1 MRIKKFVA
9 HSLKEAT
16 EEMKKELG
24 PDAIVVS
31 SRKIA
36 RGGPFNFL
44 GRDAFEVTGAMDD
57 TPPPAPNTYRRRQ
70 GAGGFERQL
79 EQSRAAAE
87 EDTALEGLR
96 RIAEQ
101 FGDRQADD
109 VRAATSGRRRADAS
123 GMFELRSD
131 MEDVKGTLK
140 AIVEQLK
147 YAHMP
152 PMPDMLQKAYSRLI
166 QHDVDEHLA
175 ADIIQEVYARSNQD
189 QITNKTYLEKQ
200 LLAAI
205 AGIIPTAEAEK
216 GRRKRTKVIALVGPT
231 GVGKTTTIAKL
242 AAINKLLSGL
252 DVGLISAD
260 TYRIGAIEQLRTFA
274 GIADIQM
281 DVVYKPSE
289 MGTVLKKFRG
299 KDLVFLD
306 TVGRSQRS
314 KKELYDLAKFV
325 FAADPDETH
334 LVLNASTNVKTCEE
348 IIDQFKV
355 VKPNRL
361 IFSKLDE
368 AATYGPMLS
377 IIHRHSLPLSYVTT
391 GQAVPDDIRQVQ
403 ASQLAAMVYSGE
415 MAHA

>member
-1 MRIKKFVA
+1 MRIRRFVA

-16 EEMKKELG
+16 EQMKQELG
-24 PDAIVVS
+24 PDAIVIS
-31 SRKIA
+31 SRKVT
-36 RGGPFNFL
+36 RGGPFSFF
-44 GRDAFEVTGAMDD
+44 GKEAFEVTGAIDD
-57 TPPPAPNTYRRRQ
+57 AVPAPASTYRRKGSTQ
-70 GAGGFERQL
+70 TFERHL
-79 EQSRAAAE
+79 EQSRATMDDE
-87 EDTALEGLR
+87 TALANLR

-101 FGDRQADD
+101 FGGQSPEDARP
-109 VRAATSGRRRADAS
+109 AASPRRRHDTTELV
-123 GMFELRSD
+123 ELRGD

-140 AIVEQLK
+140 AIVDHLK
-147 YAHMP
+147 YTRMP
-152 PMPDMLQKAYSRLI
+152 ALPDPLQKAYGRLV

-175 ADIIQEVYARSNQD
+175 ADIIQSVYTHAPHEQM
-189 QITNKTYLEKQ
+189 TNAHYLEKQ

-205 AGIIPTAEAEK
+205 AGIIPTPAHEK
-216 GRRKRTKVIALVGPT
+216 PRRKKTRVVALVGPT

-274 GIADIQM
+274 GIADIPM
-281 DVVYKPSE
+281 EVVYKPAE
-289 MGTVLKKFRG
+289 MGAALRKFRT
-299 KDLVFLD
+299 KDIVFVD

-314 KKELYDLAKFV
+314 KKELSDLAKFV
-325 FAADPDETH
+325 SAAEPDETH

-377 IIHRHSLPLSYVTT
+377 IIHRHHLPLSYVTT
-391 GQAVPDDIRQVQ
+391 GQAVPDDIRRVE

>member
-9 HSLKEAT
+9 RSLKEAT
-16 EEMKKELG
+16 EQMKKELG
-24 PDAIVVS
+24 PEAIVIS
-31 SRKIA
+31 SRKVT

-44 GRDAFEVTGAMDD
+44 GKDEFEVTGALDEA
-57 TPPPAPNTYRRRQ
+57 PAAAQNTYRRRAPAAPAQ
-70 GAGGFERQL
+70 FERQL
-79 EQSRAAAE
+79 ERSRATLDE
-87 EDTALEGLR
+87 EHALEGLR

-101 FGDRQADD
+101 FGERPAEEP
-109 VRAATSGRRRADAS
+109 RTTGRRRGDPAELV
-123 GMFELRSD
+123 ELRSD
-131 MEDVKGTLK
+131 IEDVKGTLK

-147 YAHMP
+147 YQRMP
-152 PMPDMLQKAYSRLI
+152 PLPDMLQKAYGTLV
-166 QHDVDEHLA
+166 QHDVDEKLA
-175 ADIIQEVYARSNQD
+175 ADIIQAVYARSNQD
-189 QITNKTYLEKQ
+189 HIANRSYLEKQ
-200 LLAAI
+200 LLATI
-205 AGIIPTAEAEK
+205 AGFIPTAGAEK
-216 GRRKRTKVIALVGPT
+216 PRRKRTRVIALVGPT

-274 GIADIQM
+274 GIADIPM
-281 DVVYKPSE
+281 EVVYKPVE
-289 MGTVLKKFRG
+289 MGAALRKLRG
-299 KDLVFLD
+299 KDLIFLD

-314 KKELYDLAKFV
+314 RKELYDLAKFV
-325 FAADPDETH
+325 FAAEPDETH

-377 IIHRHSLPLSYVTT
+377 IIHKHNLPLSYVTT
-391 GQAVPDDIRQVQ
+391 GQAVPDDIRQVES
-403 ASQLAAMVYSGE
+403 AQLAAMVYTGE

>member
-16 EEMKKELG
+16 EQMKKELG
-24 PDAIVVS
+24 PEAIVVS
-31 SRKIA
+31 SRKVT

-44 GRDAFEVTGAMDD
+44 GRDAFEVTGAIDD
-57 TPPPAPNTYRRRQ
+57 APPTTQNTYRRRP
-70 GAGGFERQL
+70 AASFEKHL
-79 EQSRAAAE
+79 DQSRSSLDE
-87 EDTALEGLR
+87 ENALAGLR

-109 VRAATSGRRRADAS
+109 VRAATGNLRRT
-123 GMFELRSD
+123 GGPELFELRSD

-147 YAHMP
+147 YSHMP
-152 PMPDMLQKAYSRLI
+152 PLPDMLQKAYGRLI

-175 ADIIQEVYARSNQD
+175 ADIIQSVYARANQD
-189 QITNKTYLEKQ
+189 QITNKSYLEKQ
-200 LLAAI
+200 LLATI

-216 GRRKRTKVIALVGPT
+216 GRRKRTRVIALVGPT

-281 DVVYKPSE
+281 DVVYKPAE
-289 MGTVLKKFRG
+289 VGPALRKFKG

-325 FAADPDETH
+325 FAAEPDETH

-377 IIHRHSLPLSYVTT
+377 IIHRHNLPLSYVTT

-403 ASQLAAMVYSGE
+403 ASQLAAMVYTGE

>member
-16 EEMKKELG
+16 EQMKTELG

-31 SRKIA
+31 SRKVT

-44 GRDAFEVTGAMDD
+44 GRDAFEVTGAIDD
-57 TPPPAPNTYRRRQ
+57 APAPAPNTYRRRQ
-70 GAGGFERQL
+70 AAGGFERQL
-79 EQSRAAAE
+79 EQSRAAGDDE
-87 EDTALEGLR
+87 TALTELR

-109 VRAATSGRRRADAS
+109 VRAAAAGRRRSDT
-123 GMFELRSD
+123 GLVELRSD

-147 YAHMP
+147 YAHLP
-152 PMPDMLQKAYSRLI
+152 PMPDMLQKAYGRLI

-175 ADIIQEVYARSNQD
+175 ADIIQSVYTRSNQD
-189 QITNKTYLEKQ
+189 QITNKVYLEKQ

-205 AGIIPTAEAEK
+205 AGIIPTPDVEK
-216 GRRKRTKVIALVGPT
+216 GRRKKTKIIALVGPT

-289 MGTVLKKFRG
+289 MSTVLKKFRG

-325 FAADPDETH
+325 FAAEPDETH

-377 IIHRHSLPLSYVTT
+377 IIHRHNLPLSYVTT

-403 ASQLAAMVYSGE
+403 APQLAAMVYTGE

>member
-16 EEMKKELG
+16 EQMKTELG
-24 PDAIVVS
+24 PEAIVVS
-31 SRKIA
+31 SRKVT

-44 GRDAFEVTGAMDD
+44 GRDAFEVTGAIDD
-57 TPPPAPNTYRRRQ
+57 APPAAQNTYRRRQ
-70 GAGGFERQL
+70 TTGFEKHL
-79 EQSRAAAE
+79 DQSRSSLDE
-87 EDTALEGLR
+87 ENALAGLR

-109 VRAATSGRRRADAS
+109 VRAATGNRRRSD
-123 GMFELRSD
+123 GPEFFELRSD

-147 YAHMP
+147 YSHMP
-152 PMPDMLQKAYSRLI
+152 PLPDMLQKAYGRLI

-175 ADIIQEVYARSNQD
+175 ADIIQAVYARANQD
-189 QITNKTYLEKQ
+189 QITNKSYLEKQ
-200 LLAAI
+200 LLATI
-205 AGIIPTAEAEK
+205 AGIIPTPDVEK
-216 GRRKRTKVIALVGPT
+216 SRRKRTRVIALVGPT

-289 MGTVLKKFRG
+289 VGPALRKFKG

-325 FAADPDETH
+325 FAAEPDETH

-348 IIDQFKV
+348 IIEQFKV

-377 IIHRHSLPLSYVTT
+377 IIHRHNLPLSYVTT

-403 ASQLAAMVYSGE
+403 ASQLAAMVYTGE

>member
-16 EEMKKELG
+16 EQMKTELG

-31 SRKIA
+31 SRKVT

-44 GRDAFEVTGAMDD
+44 GRDAFEVTGAIDD
-57 TPPPAPNTYRRRQ
+57 TPAPAQNTYRRRQ
-70 GAGGFERQL
+70 STGGFERQL
-79 EQSRAAAE
+79 EQSRAAAD
-87 EDTALEGLR
+87 EDTALAGLR

-109 VRAATSGRRRADAS
+109 VRAATAGRRRSDAT
-123 GMFELRSD
+123 GMVELRSD

-152 PMPDMLQKAYSRLI
+152 PMPDMLQKAYGRLI

-205 AGIIPTAEAEK
+205 AGIIPTPDPEK

-289 MGTVLKKFRG
+289 MATALKKFRG

-325 FAADPDETH
+325 FAAEPDETH

-377 IIHRHSLPLSYVTT
+377 IIHRHNLPLSYVTT